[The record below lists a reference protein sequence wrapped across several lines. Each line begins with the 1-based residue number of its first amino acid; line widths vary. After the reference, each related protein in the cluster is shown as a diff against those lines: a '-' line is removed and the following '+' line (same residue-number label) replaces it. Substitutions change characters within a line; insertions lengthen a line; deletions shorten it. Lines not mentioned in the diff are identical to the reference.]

1 MYTGSDN
8 IPSNDRSVSVFLLNG
23 EKQGGRSTDKVF
35 DSSTRRSQRLWKK
48 INFKLGKPTRYFLVL
63 VKLWLM
69 VDMDWC

>member
-1 MYTGSDN
+1 MHTGSDD

-23 EKQGGRSTDKVF
+23 EKHGGRSTDKVF

-48 INFKLGKPTRYFLVL
+48 VNFKLGIARYYLVS

-69 VDMDWC
+69 VDMD